1 MSIKVLIAEED
12 LLLLYETKRTPES
25 VSNDRSK
32 PDANGTHD
40 QAAHKPVAV
49 AAGNNPHPAASAV
62 RHIHLASEVR
72 RIHPASEVVRRILA
86 VGSGSTVGRAVRVDF
101 AC

>member
-1 MSIKVLIAEED
+1 
-12 LLLLYETKRTPES
+12 LLKRTYYCSTPQDGHPNPS
-25 VSNDRSK
+25 THDSAKSDVR
-32 PDANGTHD
+32 GTHD
-40 QAAHKPVAV
+40 QAAHTPVAV
-49 AAGNNPHPAASAV
+49 AEDNNPHPAASV
-62 RHIHLASEVR
+62 VHHIHLASEVR